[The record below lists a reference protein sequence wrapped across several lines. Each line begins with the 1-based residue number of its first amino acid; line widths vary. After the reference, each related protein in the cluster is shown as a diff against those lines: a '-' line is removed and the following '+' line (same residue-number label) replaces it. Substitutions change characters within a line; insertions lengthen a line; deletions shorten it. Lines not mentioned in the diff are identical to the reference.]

1 MKRFTFDEK
10 MGHKL
15 EWLVAELLPELEIVN
30 AYKDGMLTI
39 KDAGGQVSSIHWL
52 ELLIFNVYKRM
63 SDLHA
68 EVTNDKS
75 SAVQQHKICH
85 MLINANSTI
94 HPIETAYIEW
104 RKIKALNVL
113 KSKVPAKETTKE
125 LDSTKVASS
134 SEKIEA

>member
-15 EWLVAELLPELEIVN
+15 EWLVAELLPDLEIVN

-68 EVTNDKS
+68 EITNDKS

-113 KSKVPAKETTKE
+113 KPKVPVKETTKK
-125 LDSTKVASS
+125 LDVAQVAT
-134 SEKIEA
+134 EAKDIEA

>member
-1 MKRFTFDEK
+1 

-15 EWLVAELLPELEIVN
+15 EWLVAELLPDLEIVN

-68 EVTNDKS
+68 EATNDKAS
-75 SAVQQHKICH
+75 VVQQHKICH

-104 RKIKALNVL
+104 QKMKALNVL
-113 KSKVPAKETTKE
+113 KPKIPVKEATKKLDVAQVATEAKG
-125 LDSTKVASS
+125 
-134 SEKIEA
+134 IEA